1 MRYAIIGIV
10 FSILGSLT
18 FQYLNHADAAP
29 TKEEPKTEEKLVCE
43 KTDGLSKKM
52 NDKGFYHLLNMTND
66 NDVVET
72 IWISGTAVV
81 ITAQTGDNSCI
92 LASMKDVIYNPD
104 TLKGLVNAYEK
115 QTGKQ
120 KDI

>member
-1 MRYAIIGIV
+1 
-10 FSILGSLT
+10 
-18 FQYLNHADAAP
+18 
-29 TKEEPKTEEKLVCE
+29 
-43 KTDGLSKKM
+43 
-52 NDKGFYHLLNMTND
+52 MTND

-72 IWISGTAVV
+72 IWIAGTAVI

>member
-1 MRYAIIGIV
+1 MKYITAAIIGCLLALPI
-10 FSILGSLT
+10 T
-18 FQYLNHADAAP
+18 WATAE
-29 TKEEPKTEEKLVCE
+29 TKTEPKTEEKLVCE
-43 KTDGLSKKM
+43 KTDGLVTKM
-52 NDKGFYHLLNMTND
+52 NEKGFYHLLNMTND

-72 IWISGTAVV
+72 IWIAGTSII

-92 LASMKDVIYNPD
+92 LASMKDVVYNPD

>member
-1 MRYAIIGIV
+1 MRFITAA
-10 FSILGSLT
+10 ILGCLLALPIT
-18 FQYLNHADAAP
+18 WATAE
-29 TKEEPKTEEKLVCE
+29 TKTETKTEQKLVCE
-43 KTDGLSKKM
+43 KTDGLTKKM

-72 IWISGTAVV
+72 IWIAGTSVI
-81 ITAQTGDNSCI
+81 ITAQTGDSSCI

>member
-1 MRYAIIGIV
+1 MKKVIAFG
-10 FSILGSLT
+10 FMLGLLALPFTWANS
-18 FQYLNHADAAP
+18 FGAP

-43 KTDGLSKKM
+43 KTDGLTKKM
-52 NDKGFYHLLNMTND
+52 NDNGFYHLLNMTND
-66 NDVVET
+66 NDVIET
-72 IWISGTAVV
+72 IWIAGTAVI
-81 ITAQTGDNSCI
+81 ITAQTGDSSCI